1 MIDTKRITE
10 LEETVKDW
18 DEIVKSEEEAKEG
31 VNLIE
36 EESKILNKEI
46 KWLKVKN
53 GLQIVQIIV
62 AITLI
67 ISGVLLIKNMGSPIM
82 TAILMLL
89 LFIIGM
95 ITPRIDIYVKDLELE
110 ARNYEIDSDKKLLMH
125 YLTRSYRR
133 RYIINRLYDDAHTIM
148 SELEKIPNIK
158 GRIKKI
164 KKEHNIDFSYLTDE
178 IKKLEELDKSWEN
191 KKE

>member
-36 EESKILNKEI
+36 EESKLLNKEI

-53 GLQIVQIIV
+53 GLQIVEIIV
-62 AITLI
+62 ALALI
-67 ISGVLLIKNMGSPIM
+67 LSGVLLLKNMGSPIA

-89 LFIIGM
+89 LFFIEM
-95 ITPRIDIYVKDLELE
+95 VTPRIDIHVKDLELE

-133 RYIINRLYDDAHTIM
+133 KYILNRLYDDAHTIM
-148 SELEKIPNIK
+148 SELEKIPNIR
-158 GRIKKI
+158 GRIKII

-191 KKE
+191 NKE